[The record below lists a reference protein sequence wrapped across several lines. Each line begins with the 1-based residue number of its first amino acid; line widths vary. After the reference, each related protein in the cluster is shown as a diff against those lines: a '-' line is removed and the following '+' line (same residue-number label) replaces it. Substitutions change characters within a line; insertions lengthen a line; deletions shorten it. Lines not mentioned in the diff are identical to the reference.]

1 MDRLKRPAPAIM
13 CILNFLLMLQLPF
26 SVSGIDCS
34 TTIANLAD
42 GESGVIHSPGFPQSY
57 PQGSG
62 YTCTYQ
68 LSIIGEG
75 YITLSFEDFH
85 LHDGPVFTCKNNG
98 TYDYLTINL
107 HNNQSPIYACGVG
120 RPATIIAP
128 KETVTV
134 ELVVHAAPS
143 SATFRG
149 FQMRYSFI
157 SEEKKVELSSN
168 FHVESTVVPMFEMEE
183 GRFSAPQINPLLPG
197 YTSQSIDS
205 IWYVTAPTDD
215 DRIQLTVTD
224 FYPPYIPAPML
235 LITDG
240 PTSKSKALQHGVN
253 MANSPFQS
261 SQRFMFVQLKG
272 TVGAGTLFEAE
283 FSFFRDPDVNGDC
296 PEFYSR
302 CRKSDQCIKKHL
314 LCNGRGNCGQGEDED
329 RCNSPCDPNPCLNG
343 GTCMPSSSSQNSY
356 RCVCSRSFSG
366 HKCAIHDSLTT
377 ASFPGCN
384 GACFNG
390 GRCVGGE
397 CECPQD
403 YIGTRCEFPVT
414 SGSNPDLEHTSIMIG
429 AFVGAVCLLS
439 ICWLVAMARKRYT
452 DGDELQQPGGR
463 PPQRMI
469 SVHTPEELG
478 LRRSTTNGP
487 GDLEIPPDYSE
498 VFIEENK
505 PIPAA
510 LPSVISANEPMSPPP
525 TYDIVTRDD
534 DVGIV
539 IEFPA
544 SENSNLPDV
553 VSQNGSDNSSPAH
566 SNPPSDAPDGDD
578 SLSRQTSR
586 STDV

>member
-1 MDRLKRPAPAIM
+1 M
-13 CILNFLLMLQLPF
+13 
-26 SVSGIDCS
+26 
-34 TTIANLAD
+34 
-42 GESGVIHSPGFPQSY
+42 IHSPGFPESY

-157 SEEKKVELSSN
+157 SEEKKIELSSN

-205 IWYVTAPTDD
+205 IC
-215 DRIQLTVTD
+215 

-272 TVGAGTLFEAE
+272 TVGQALYLKQ
-283 FSFFRDPDVNGDC
+283 SFHSLEILTSAV
-296 PEFYSR
+296 
-302 CRKSDQCIKKHL
+302 IA
-314 LCNGRGNCGQGEDED
+314 
-329 RCNSPCDPNPCLNG
+329 
-343 GTCMPSSSSQNSY
+343 
-356 RCVCSRSFSG
+356 RSFT
-366 HKCAIHDSLTT
+366 HD
-377 ASFPGCN
+377 A
-384 GACFNG
+384 
-390 GRCVGGE
+390 
-397 CECPQD
+397 
-403 YIGTRCEFPVT
+403 
-414 SGSNPDLEHTSIMIG
+414 
-429 AFVGAVCLLS
+429 
-439 ICWLVAMARKRYT
+439 
-452 DGDELQQPGGR
+452 
-463 PPQRMI
+463 
-469 SVHTPEELG
+469 
-478 LRRSTTNGP
+478 
-487 GDLEIPPDYSE
+487 
-498 VFIEENK
+498 ENQ
-505 PIPAA
+505 
-510 LPSVISANEPMSPPP
+510 ISALKNISSAMEGA
-525 TYDIVTRDD
+525 TAARERTKTGVT
-534 DVGIV
+534 
-539 IEFPA
+539 
-544 SENSNLPDV
+544 
-553 VSQNGSDNSSPAH
+553 VSSCL
-566 SNPPSDAPDGDD
+566 
-578 SLSRQTSR
+578 SLLLGTG
-586 STDV
+586 TILTLDPIFIIFK